1 MKNRDLIKQLLDI
14 NLDAEVTINLANNF
28 DYGNEDFSI
37 SCSKTGAE
45 GENTIDATSI
55 SLTPKSVFRIENVKE
70 M

>member
-37 SCSKTGAE
+37 SWSKTGAE
-45 GENTIDATSI
+45 GENAVDATSI
-55 SLTPKSVFRIENVKE
+55 SLTPKSVFRLENVKE